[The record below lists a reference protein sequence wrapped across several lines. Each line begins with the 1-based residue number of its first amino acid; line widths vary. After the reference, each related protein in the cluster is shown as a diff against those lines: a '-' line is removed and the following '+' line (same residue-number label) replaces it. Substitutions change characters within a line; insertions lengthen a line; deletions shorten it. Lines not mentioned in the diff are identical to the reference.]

1 MRRTEGLQTL
11 RWRKWDSNRR
21 SPDYFENLLTGARL
35 FARRPLATRKRKLA
49 KPASAEPQLRA
60 DPVGM
65 ASDRRVS
72 FRSRAGQELEDVLHL
87 RHDFERHVDARFARK
102 LRQLTAARG
111 VLAKVVDHRNG
122 MACGQRHKLITLPV
136 EKRIGAEE
144 KAADAQLGEGCEG

>member
-1 MRRTEGLQTL
+1 MRRTEGLQTR

-21 SPDYFENLLTGARL
+21 SPDYFETLLTGARL

-60 DPVGM
+60 DPADPVGK

-87 RHDFERHVDARFARK
+87 RHDFERHNDAGFACE
-102 LRQLTAARG
+102 LRQLAAVVEQCLIGASLDVYRRQTREVG
-111 VLAKVVDHRNG
+111 V
-122 MACGQRHKLITLPV
+122 
-136 EKRIGAEE
+136 ERIG
-144 KAADAQLGEGCEG
+144 